1 MSDITRREFIRR
13 SIIIAAGATLIP
25 SCEDN
30 ESSPTEENPIITYSP
45 GMLSGNRPSKKVI
58 VIGAGLSG
66 LVAAYELNRAGHD
79 VTILEARNRI
89 GGRVFTIRSPFAD
102 NHFAEGGAARIKP
115 SHDLTLGYANHFN
128 LELDPFYATS
138 GSYVDVVDGNRELI
152 SNSNY
157 LNATYGSVLR
167 KDYMKIRGGSDRLPY
182 AFSDYLNQYIA
193 LGMPAQSVEQQS
205 TGVTVRTTNGT
216 EFIGDRALCTV
227 PLTVL
232 NKIQFTPS
240 LSSEKQTAMNGGYRY
255 APSTRIYIQFQNRF
269 WENEGLNG
277 WGNTDLPEEIWQ
289 PTWDLNGPRGIIM
302 SYLRY
307 SRAEEMDVL
316 TEQERINSVLNR
328 WENIFPGA
336 TNNLESG
343 TSQSWAL
350 EEWSKGAWA
359 SPTSSQDASLAAHIG
374 AAEGRVHFAGEHAS
388 DYHGWMQGALFS
400 GLRAAVEIHNGN

>member
-30 ESSPTEENPIITYSP
+30 EGGSGEENTTISYSP
-45 GMLSGNRPSKKVI
+45 GMLSGNRPSKKI
-58 VIGAGLSG
+58 IIIGAGLSG

-102 NHFAEGGAARIKP
+102 NHFGEGGAARIKP

-138 GSYVDVVDGNRELI
+138 GSYVNFTNGTRELI

-157 LNATYGSVLR
+157 LNETYGSVFR
-167 KDYMKIRGGSDRLPY
+167 KDYVKIRGGSDRLPY
-182 AFSDYLNQYIA
+182 AFADYLNNYIS
-193 LGMPAQSVEQQS
+193 LGNPVESVSQDS
-205 TGVTVRTTNGT
+205 NGISVRTTNGV
-216 EFIGDRALCTV
+216 EFSADRALCTV

-240 LSSEKQTAMNGGYRY
+240 LSTEKQTAMNGGYRY
-255 APSTRIYIQFQNRF
+255 ASSTRIYIQFQNRF

-289 PTWDLNGPRGIIM
+289 PTWDLSGPRGIIM

-307 SRAEEMDVL
+307 SRAEEMDIL
-316 TEQERINSVLNR
+316 TEQQRIDTVLNR

-336 TNNLESG
+336 TNNLENA

-359 SPTSSQDASLAAHIG
+359 SPTSSQDSALADHIG
-374 AAEGRVHFAGEHAS
+374 AAEGRIHFAGEHAS
-388 DYHGWMQGALFS
+388 NDHGWMQGALFS
-400 GLRAAVEIHNGN
+400 GLRAAVEIHEGN